1 MEGEGT
7 LGRGHGNGGRGLR
20 RQRSLEWRER
30 RGYGPSAQSSSDDED
45 NSRHAVTTASAS
57 STGRGARSPGQVLAS
72 LLAQQYG
79 SVGDRSYR
87 TGSDTEGAATTD
99 NPTTPFPTPPPTLT
113 PNHRQASPFPL
124 ESTNSRRHHYNGS
137 ISSDRSRN
145 GNGEAVYA
153 APSKKTSTGGGTLGR
168 RTRRGHASALS
179 SSSTASDR
187 SETVFPDE
195 HSRMHLTNDTGR
207 DSPPEPAPPEVPP
220 RGPSLHATHTLRS
233 QQNRNGCPPNVTGNF
248 TVPTEQ
254 MQTEKYSGRRWK
266 GERTKATAVDSSV
279 CQGTGERDKKSES
292 PNGRKIVK
300 LATMEVLK
308 RFFLTKRVRSRR
320 PDKAHDSLKSAGIP
334 ETGR

>member
-1 MEGEGT
+1 MFLEEVKTERTYFCYRTIVDLSNAKNNSSTEYADTNKQILTTSLTCHYAAVMDGEGT

-30 RGYGPSAQSSSDDED
+30 RGYGPSAQSSSDDEE
-45 NSRHAVTTASAS
+45 NSRHAVGAASVS
-57 STGRGARSPGQVLAS
+57 SAGRGARSPGQVFAS

-124 ESTNSRRHHYNGS
+124 ENTNSRRHHYNGS
-137 ISSDRSRN
+137 ISSERSRN
-145 GNGEAVYA
+145 GNGETVYA

-168 RTRRGHASALS
+168 RTRRGHTSALS

-220 RGPSLHATHTLRS
+220 RGPSLHATHTLRT
-233 QQNRNGCPPNVTGNF
+233 QQNRNGCPPNATGNF
-248 TVPTEQ
+248 AVPTDQ
-254 MQTEKYSGRRWK
+254 MQTEKYSEYLMSGNPRNYPA
-266 GERTKATAVDSSV
+266 GP
-279 CQGTGERDKKSES
+279 QGSL
-292 PNGRKIVK
+292 P
-300 LATMEVLK
+300 L
-308 RFFLTKRVRSRR
+308 R
-320 PDKAHDSLKSAGIP
+320 P
-334 ETGR
+334 